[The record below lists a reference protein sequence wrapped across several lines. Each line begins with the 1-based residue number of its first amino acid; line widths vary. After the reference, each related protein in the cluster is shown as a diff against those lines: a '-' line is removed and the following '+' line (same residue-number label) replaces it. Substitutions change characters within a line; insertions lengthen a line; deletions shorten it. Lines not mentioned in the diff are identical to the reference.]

1 MIIVLAG
8 WLIAS
13 VRPWPANFSPMIL
26 VNTWVPPLVGALVQL
41 AVAIAAGFGLGYLR
55 PLGRSSEWA
64 LLIFAPWLLIG
75 PGVGMLQHF
84 IFLREAGLIGTLLGF
99 LPSTMISVAAVVG
112 FTLLFAGVRRLRDS
126 GAPSGAA
133 IVPVLGVALTSLGLL
148 WVVQAQSLVI
158 GMINGNR
165 ADAMTGP
172 IALLTAAAQSRTRM
186 EDVPHSLNTPLPL
199 IILLGLASIAVQA
212 LCLDRL
218 RLATG
223 SATAQPAPP
232 PSATH

>member
-1 MIIVLAG
+1 
-8 WLIAS
+8 
-13 VRPWPANFSPMIL
+13 
-26 VNTWVPPLVGALVQL
+26 
-41 AVAIAAGFGLGYLR
+41 
-55 PLGRSSEWA
+55 
-64 LLIFAPWLLIG
+64 
-75 PGVGMLQHF
+75 
-84 IFLREAGLIGTLLGF
+84 
-99 LPSTMISVAAVVG
+99 
-112 FTLLFAGVRRLRDS
+112 
-126 GAPSGAA
+126 
-133 IVPVLGVALTSLGLL
+133 
-148 WVVQAQSLVI
+148 VVQAQSLVI

-223 SATAQPAPP
+223 SATAQPAPA